1 MVCIRPI
8 FPVKCDILMCSL
20 NCHIIILMVLTI
32 IIVIII
38 ILPLIILIVLT
49 IILIILIIMIII
61 LSETRKYWVDV
72 QWGVVSS
79 HRERD
84 PL

>member
-20 NCHIIILMVLTI
+20 NCLIITMM
-32 IIVIII
+32 VIII
-38 ILPLIILIVLT
+38 IIIIIILLLIILIALT

-61 LSETRKYWVDV
+61 LSETRKYGVDV

-79 HRERD
+79 HRKRD